1 VTVTDRGRPDQATRP
16 AQPTRTA
23 QGIRTPDVV
32 RIAASGGIAV
42 QPIGAVE
49 QHGPH
54 LPVTTDATVAEALA
68 EGAVAKLPESLSAW
82 VLPTL
87 PFGLSPEHAG
97 RPGTVSLSAG
107 TLLAL
112 CLDVAKGVAE
122 SGIGTLIFVNAH
134 GGNPDLLRVVSREIR
149 AAHGVKAFVVHAPDL
164 PLPDVLRERMPHP
177 ELDVHAG
184 FYETSVML
192 ALDPSSVAL
201 DEAAPDGLAVLG
213 PLAEQQRISLFGA
226 VSLPW
231 HTDELSASGVI
242 GDPTGADASWGRAAL
257 EAQTTVLAETIEELV
272 CFEYPPLAGP
282 GSPS

>member
-1 VTVTDRGRPDQATRP
+1 MTDRSRPIS
-16 AQPTRTA
+16 
-23 QGIRTPDVV
+23 GIASPDVQ

-68 EGAVAKLPESLSAW
+68 IGAVAKLPASLPAW
-82 VLPTL
+82 ILPTL

-97 RPGTVSLSAG
+97 WPGTVSLSAT

-112 CLDVAKGVAE
+112 CLDVASGVAE

-134 GGNPDLLRVVSREIR
+134 GGNPDLLRVVSRDIR
-149 AAHGVKAFVVHAPDL
+149 AAFGVKAFVVHAPDL
-164 PLPDVLRERMPHP
+164 PLPTELRERMPHP

-192 ALDPSSVAL
+192 ALDPDSVAL
-201 DEAAPDGLAVLG
+201 DDAAADGLAVLG
-213 PLAEQQRISLFGA
+213 PLADQRRISLFGD

-231 HTDELSASGVI
+231 QTGELSASGVI
-242 GDPTGADASWGRAAL
+242 GDPTGADAAWGHAAL
-257 EAQTTVLAETIEELV
+257 DAQTTVLAETIEELAT
-272 CFEYPPLAGP
+272 FEYPPLG
-282 GSPS
+282 GSGNPS